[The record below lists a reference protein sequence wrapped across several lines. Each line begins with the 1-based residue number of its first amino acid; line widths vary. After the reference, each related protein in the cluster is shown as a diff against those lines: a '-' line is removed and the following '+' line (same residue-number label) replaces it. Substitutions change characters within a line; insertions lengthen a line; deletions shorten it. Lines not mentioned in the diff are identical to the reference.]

1 MKTKQRYSST
11 CTSARCIPPVLL
23 LTTLWLFI
31 GASSSTN
38 TSLCLDYRSVTPETQ
53 IYVESDKKNYN
64 EDADNWKSIIHNCIF
79 LCIHV
84 SIDLNISHPITW
96 SQRRQSQTR
105 AARGVRGFTRGPGSR
120 KPFWGSCIYMLHK
133 HAHSTRPPGSS
144 KVPRPQMCSL
154 ANYRMLCELASRED
168 KLLKSFSCAVHRDP
182 QEKPRK
188 TSLPQSP

>member
-64 EDADNWKSIIHNCIF
+64 EDADNWKSIIHNCIL

-84 SIDLNISHPITW
+84 SVDLNISHPITW
-96 SQRRQSQTR
+96 SQRKVKPVLLEGWGVSQGAQAPESPSEVPVYTCYTNTLTQPGLQ
-105 AARGVRGFTRGPGSR
+105 AA
-120 KPFWGSCIYMLHK
+120 L
-133 HAHSTRPPGSS
+133 